1 MDAMTAP
8 IRIRPAGRSLMS
20 LGLLM
25 MAVVIGIGAVGWG
38 TQHPIVSTPGTIF
51 SSSLG
56 LGPQEPDQ
64 PSSGRS
70 AWSSSPDGAS
80 ISAKTPD
87 AIEFALLPQHVRLL
101 AGLVVLTGLTGGSL
115 PYWAAILGLGLYA
128 STAAGRKRL
137 RRLFCG
143 CRHGTRAPP
152 LSF

>member
-8 IRIRPAGRSLMS
+8 MRIRPAGRSLMS

-25 MAVVIGIGAVGWG
+25 MAVVIGIGAEGWG
-38 TQHPIVSTPGTIF
+38 SQRSTIFTPGTIF
-51 SSSLG
+51 STSVDLSVK
-56 LGPQEPDQ
+56 GPDRPT
-64 PSSGRS
+64 SG
-70 AWSSSPDGAS
+70 APWSSSPDGAS

-87 AIEFALLPQHVRLL
+87 AIEIALLPQHVRLL
-101 AGLVVLTGLTGGSL
+101 AGVVILTGLTGASL

-137 RRLFCG
+137 RRLLCG

-152 LSF
+152 LCF